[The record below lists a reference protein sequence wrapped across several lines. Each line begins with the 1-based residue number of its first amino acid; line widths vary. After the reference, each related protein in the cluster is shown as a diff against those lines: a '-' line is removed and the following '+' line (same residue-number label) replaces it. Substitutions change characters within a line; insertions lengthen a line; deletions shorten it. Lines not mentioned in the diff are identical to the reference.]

1 VKINSQAD
9 AQAFDQLRENAR
21 IKGASRVLPDDIR
34 PDAVTP
40 EQAAQVVGSINAYR
54 EQTGF
59 NIREISRALGKT
71 AAAISPVLAGPF
83 DRRSADLIIALDR
96 WLEGELKRR
105 ELPRPSNFVLT
116 RVAEAVMTVAEV
128 ACALKGIGLVY
139 GWAGIGKTTAL
150 RALAAERPGSVF
162 ISIKTASASQMGV
175 LHSIAAAFG
184 LRDVYAQNQRG
195 ITGRLEQ
202 LLAGTP
208 RLIIIDEIH
217 KLCGTKDDKTLHVL
231 RDLYDATGAPMLWSS
246 TLDLVKYL
254 DRNQARGREPLAQIR
269 SRICV
274 ARDLTDVAG
283 SGGGDGGGDA
293 LYSMEEIRRVMT
305 AGKMRLAPDA
315 VRYLFKL
322 ANLPDSGAL
331 RTCQN
336 LVFIAAKINAE
347 RSSVLTAAM
356 LQDAHQL
363 LVSRRDFTALQ
374 SNINSDDAPAVARVG

>member
-1 VKINSQAD
+1 
-9 AQAFDQLRENAR
+9 
-21 IKGASRVLPDDIR
+21 
-34 PDAVTP
+34 
-40 EQAAQVVGSINAYR
+40 
-54 EQTGF
+54 
-59 NIREISRALGKT
+59 
-71 AAAISPVLAGPF
+71 
-83 DRRSADLIIALDR
+83 
-96 WLEGELKRR
+96 
-105 ELPRPSNFVLT
+105 
-116 RVAEAVMTVAEV
+116 
-128 ACALKGIGLVY
+128 
-139 GWAGIGKTTAL
+139 
-150 RALAAERPGSVF
+150 
-162 ISIKTASASQMGV
+162 
-175 LHSIAAAFG
+175 
-184 LRDVYAQNQRG
+184 
-195 ITGRLEQ
+195 
-202 LLAGTP
+202 
-208 RLIIIDEIH
+208 
-217 KLCGTKDDKTLHVL
+217 
-231 RDLYDATGAPMLWSS
+231 MLWSS